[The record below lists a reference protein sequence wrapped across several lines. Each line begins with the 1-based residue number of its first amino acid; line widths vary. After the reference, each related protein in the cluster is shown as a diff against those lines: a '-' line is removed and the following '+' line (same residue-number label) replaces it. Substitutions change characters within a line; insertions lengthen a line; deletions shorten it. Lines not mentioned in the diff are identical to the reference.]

1 MSFSETEKRGRKPGA
16 QGAGRVR
23 CGRGTR
29 LAETHGETISLIL
42 TDVMIPGMS
51 GWKMSE
57 RILSSYPKIKLV
69 FMSGYASGIIS
80 PNGIVAEGITLFQ

>member
-1 MSFSETEKRGRKPGA
+1 
-16 QGAGRVR
+16 
-23 CGRGTR
+23 
-29 LAETHGETISLIL
+29 
-42 TDVMIPGMS
+42 
-51 GWKMSE
+51 MSE